1 MDLTLLKNKDYS
13 LLMIGKLVSLL
24 GSNMLQFALS
34 LYVLSL
40 TGSALIF
47 ASMLSISILPRLLLS
62 PIAGVFGDWFNRK
75 KAIVFLDFIN
85 GMLIAAFALIF
96 LLNGGLTLLLIYAF
110 VILLEIIEI
119 FFGAAMAAVIPS
131 MVKKEQLFA
140 ANSLQSLV
148 LNFGQLLAPTIA
160 ALVYGFAGMLI
171 VLIVTALCFVLSAI
185 SEIFIRIPK
194 HTKQSTFTL
203 SHFKTD
209 FIEGVKII
217 KSSKF
222 ILTILGLVA
231 IINFTISPL
240 FSVGLTFVVKE
251 TLKASD
257 FQFGLFQTIFALA
270 SITAPIL
277 LGLGKK
283 TKNVGTLLF
292 RSFLL
297 LSIIVLLIAIVPSD
311 LLLAYF
317 APNVIPFIFLLILLF
332 FIGMLVTTVNITIS
346 TIFSQIVPLEAMG
359 RASSVLTLASTIL
372 IPLGQIAFG
381 FLFDNLAASYVII
394 ICGLILLSAVLLY
407 RKRLLN
413 IAQHL
418 SKEPQ
423 HELPVS
429 A

>member
-85 GMLIAAFALIF
+85 GTLIATFALIF
-96 LLNGGLTLLLIYAF
+96 LLNGGLSLLLIYAF

-332 FIGMLVTTVNITIS
+332 FIGLLVTIVNITIS

-394 ICGLILLSAVLLY
+394 ICGLILLGAVLLY

>member
-85 GMLIAAFALIF
+85 GTLIATFALIF

-394 ICGLILLSAVLLY
+394 ICGLILLGAVLLY

>member
-85 GMLIAAFALIF
+85 GTLIATFALIF
-96 LLNGGLTLLLIYAF
+96 LLNGGLSLLLIYAF

-194 HTKQSTFTL
+194 HTKHSTFTL

-317 APNVIPFIFLLILLF
+317 APNVIPFILLLVLLF

-394 ICGLILLSAVLLY
+394 ICGLILLGAVLLY

>member
-85 GMLIAAFALIF
+85 GVLIAAFALIF

-394 ICGLILLSAVLLY
+394 ICGLILLGAVLLY

>member
-85 GMLIAAFALIF
+85 GTLIATFALIF
-96 LLNGGLTLLLIYAF
+96 LLNGGLSLLLIYAF

-317 APNVIPFIFLLILLF
+317 APNVIPFIFLLVLLF
-332 FIGMLVTTVNITIS
+332 FIGMLVTIVNITIS

-394 ICGLILLSAVLLY
+394 ICGLILLGAVLLY

-418 SKEPQ
+418 KKEPQ

>member
-85 GMLIAAFALIF
+85 GVLIATFALIF
-96 LLNGGLTLLLIYAF
+96 LLNGGLSLLLIYAF

-317 APNVIPFIFLLILLF
+317 APNVIPFIFLLVLLF

-394 ICGLILLSAVLLY
+394 ICGLILLGAVLLY

>member
-85 GMLIAAFALIF
+85 GTLIATFALIF
-96 LLNGGLTLLLIYAF
+96 LLNGGLSLLLIYAF
-110 VILLEIIEI
+110 VILLEVIEI

-317 APNVIPFIFLLILLF
+317 APNVIPFIFLLVLLF
-332 FIGMLVTTVNITIS
+332 FIGLLVSTVNITIS

-394 ICGLILLSAVLLY
+394 ICGLILLGAVLLY

>member
-85 GMLIAAFALIF
+85 GVLIAAFALIF

-317 APNVIPFIFLLILLF
+317 APNVIPFIFLLVLLF

-394 ICGLILLSAVLLY
+394 ICGLILLGAVLLY

>member
-85 GMLIAAFALIF
+85 GVLIAAFALIF

-119 FFGAAMAAVIPS
+119 FFGASMAAVIPS

-194 HTKQSTFTL
+194 HTKQSAFTL

-317 APNVIPFIFLLILLF
+317 APNVIPFIFLLVLLF

-394 ICGLILLSAVLLY
+394 ICGLILLGAVLLY

>member
-96 LLNGGLTLLLIYAF
+96 LLNGGLSLLLIYAF

-171 VLIVTALCFVLSAI
+171 VLIFTALCFVLSAI

-270 SITAPIL
+270 SITTPIL

-317 APNVIPFIFLLILLF
+317 APNVIPFIFLLVLLF

>member
-85 GMLIAAFALIF
+85 GTLIATFALIF
-96 LLNGGLTLLLIYAF
+96 LLNGGLSLLLIYAF

-311 LLLAYF
+311 LLLTYF

>member
-85 GMLIAAFALIF
+85 GTLIATFALII
-96 LLNGGLTLLLIYAF
+96 LLNGGLSLLLIYAF

-194 HTKQSTFTL
+194 HTKQSAFTL

-317 APNVIPFIFLLILLF
+317 APNVIPFIFLLVLLF

-394 ICGLILLSAVLLY
+394 ICGLILLGAVLLY

>member
-85 GMLIAAFALIF
+85 GVLIAAFALIF

-222 ILTILGLVA
+222 ILIILGLVA

-317 APNVIPFIFLLILLF
+317 APNVIPFIFLLVLLF

>member
-110 VILLEIIEI
+110 VILLEIIDI

-317 APNVIPFIFLLILLF
+317 APNVIPFIFLLVLLF

>member
-85 GMLIAAFALIF
+85 GVLIAAFALIF

-217 KSSKF
+217 KSSQF

-332 FIGMLVTTVNITIS
+332 FIGMLVTTVNITIL
-346 TIFSQIVPLEAMG
+346 TIFSQFVPLEAMG
-359 RASSVLTLASTIL
+359 RASSVLTLASTLL

-394 ICGLILLSAVLLY
+394 ICGLILLGAVLLY

>member
-85 GMLIAAFALIF
+85 GTLIATFALIF
-96 LLNGGLTLLLIYAF
+96 LLNGGLSLLLIYAF

-317 APNVIPFIFLLILLF
+317 APNVIPFILLLVLLF

-394 ICGLILLSAVLLY
+394 ICGLILLGAVLLY